1 MFCAPGRSGGQ
12 SSYFQDSANWGGCDC
27 GHLSS
32 LEVVSSLQALLS
44 RTGLNELLSAK
55 TGELLR
61 KMLDKTDAHI
71 KRTGVTLEPFRKGQT
86 GGITPTSCTSR
97 LLDASVRVDQL
108 DEVLRQQ
115 DATVQSLHREVSTSR
130 AEAKGLQDQVTMLQ
144 SALSEASGINRGRP
158 LSALRLNRVS
168 RTTTDSTPPTPQS
181 PKPVPP
187 EPARPPAVD
196 TEKEE
201 ELRRAKAQLESAN
214 KEKAAASTQLAAS
227 KKEVQE
233 LESKLRETEMEVKDL
248 MQAAREEE
256 AKKAQQRRISESRP
270 AASKPVA
277 LKATQ
282 TAWETGTVA
291 CQVGITTAPKPT
303 GASSE
308 GEEKLRRELAQVQG
322 ELAKAEMRLR
332 VKLNAPSS
340 SEGAHA
346 RGAAE
351 DAADGKDRR
360 RNVVDVSTESPEK
373 APAEADA
380 DRVELMA
387 KISQQE
393 AELSSAN
400 KKVADLR
407 QENSRLTREMYFA
420 ADMALRAKGALADAP
435 STRPLSPQ
443 KEDPAD
449 EKRCWEVSQKLERTE
464 TELQAATERLEM
476 RACEN
481 QSLSQEVKDANAQVE
496 RLNLMLKA
504 SQKTCTMTKEKLDIL
519 TEQQKVMEQI
529 PETAASPAKPPINEY
544 AIDREEYLDVLRSLE
559 QATMKLK
566 QNEVEHSEMEAR
578 YEGRLGMLQD
588 KALLLSGKVVEL
600 EKSRMEWEEQNKLQ
614 YERHME
620 SLRGSNLALLER
632 IKLMEGETS
641 EALAAAQKSQK
652 SYSETLERMSKVSK
666 QNAEYSMLVKSLEE
680 SVAEKPA
687 VKK

>member
-1 MFCAPGRSGGQ
+1 MGDLELGLGDLELGPDGDMRRVRGGEQ
-12 SSYFQDSANWGGCDC
+12 
-27 GHLSS
+27 
-32 LEVVSSLQALLS
+32 
-44 RTGLNELLSAK
+44 
-55 TGELLR
+55 
-61 KMLDKTDAHI
+61 
-71 KRTGVTLEPFRKGQT
+71 
-86 GGITPTSCTSR
+86 
-97 LLDASVRVDQL
+97 
-108 DEVLRQQ
+108 
-115 DATVQSLHREVSTSR
+115 
-130 AEAKGLQDQVTMLQ
+130 
-144 SALSEASGINRGRP
+144 GINRGRP

-449 EKRCWEVSQKLERTE
+449 EKSRVWFAHLMLTAKVDPSGSLSVIHAGQEKLERTE

-566 QNEVEHSEMEAR
+566 QNEVEHSEME
-578 YEGRLGMLQD
+578 
-588 KALLLSGKVVEL
+588 
-600 EKSRMEWEEQNKLQ
+600 
-614 YERHME
+614 
-620 SLRGSNLALLER
+620 
-632 IKLMEGETS
+632 
-641 EALAAAQKSQK
+641 
-652 SYSETLERMSKVSK
+652 
-666 QNAEYSMLVKSLEE
+666 
-680 SVAEKPA
+680 
-687 VKK
+687 